1 MNTSELKLENY
12 LKKNGVNIKVA
23 DYVKVISINN
33 EFDENLKESLF
44 DNIIVDGF
52 NGFSEDVKYI
62 SNYVNDNFKIF
73 YGRREKTI
81 IKKVLDYERYELLSS
96 IKTTSIKTSELKKI
110 FNIK

>member
-1 MNTSELKLENY
+1 MNTTELILENY

-23 DYVKVISINN
+23 DYVKVISLNN
-33 EFDENLKESLF
+33 EFDENLNEALF

-62 SNYVNDNFKIF
+62 SNYVTDNFKIF

-81 IKKVLDYERYELLSS
+81 IKKVLDYECYELLS
-96 IKTTSIKTSELKKI
+96 
-110 FNIK
+110 